1 MVKVGNLKL
10 TENQKKRTFHL
21 PVEQA
26 VIVPSTSGVNS
37 QSNISKSQL
46 DTRVNNVRRFL
57 SDKFGGYTSVK
68 ATGGFVLKDG
78 KLVKEKVV
86 RVTSFATKKSFDK
99 NRSKVIKQVGAWGN
113 KWKQEAVSYEHE
125 GDLFII
131 TPPKVKRT
139 IVKRTTQQK
148 KVMLSNLVKARR
160 IKAKNL

>member
-1 MVKVGNLKL
+1 MWIIKFICVNINMSEELKELFNEKFDGLNKYLEVKFDNNDKAHARHEENWKKL
-10 TENQKKRTFHL
+10 NGQVRKNTTF
-21 PVEQA
+21 
-26 VIVPSTSGVNS
+26 
-37 QSNISKSQL
+37 
-46 DTRVNNVRRFL
+46 RW
-57 SDKFGGYTSVK
+57 K

-131 TPPKVKRT
+131 TPTKVKRT